1 MNANTLASIL
11 GFYFEDRR
19 ATDWKQKADDAK
31 EARAELEAMR
41 TPITAES
48 LLADGWEVIPGA
60 IDWYRR
66 VRPDPEFFD
75 VYIGPDP
82 TGVIRAAVDHNDTGV
97 PEWLDGLKTMHDLYE
112 LLRIV
117 GA

>member
-1 MNANTLASIL
+1 MTPKQLEILIDYGDASDNVSAYDPMVMNA
-11 GFYFEDRR
+11 
-19 ATDWKQKADDAK
+19 
-31 EARAELEAMR
+31 ARADLAAMR
-41 TPITAES
+41 QPITAEA